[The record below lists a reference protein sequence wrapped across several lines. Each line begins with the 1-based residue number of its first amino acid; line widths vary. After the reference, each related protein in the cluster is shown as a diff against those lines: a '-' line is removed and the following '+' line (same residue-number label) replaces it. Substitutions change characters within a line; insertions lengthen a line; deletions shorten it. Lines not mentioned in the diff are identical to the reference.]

1 MLCLLGTAGCSPIA
15 KTYMKF
21 DFQFASD
28 TQKVDVVPMDS
39 LPAETPLVSVNFE
52 PKSGLGRMF
61 DWIAGSIILVFLIT
75 RLDAVTNAPGVREFI
90 IALLNWGT
98 LSTPFFPEH
107 FWQPVTC
114 AWFHGSFWHLGNNLI
129 AMAMVTWWL
138 RKAYKGNLWF
148 LFFIVGTAISNTV
161 HAMVL
166 GSPAA
171 DFVHWTGNLD
181 SIFHQPNTPLVGA
194 SGGIFAMWGAATAA
208 AFRYALLN
216 KRGVVNRMGV
226 GFLALLVPAL
236 VQFWFLDRADA
247 GVAGLAHQVGMLVGF
262 ALGLLPA
269 IKGNLSVHVSRTEP
283 VKVRSFTIKG
293 KAHVPTSLQL
303 YLTEEFSPES
313 DFVLLSQETIDA
325 LGQRHWKPIQVLAG
339 RLPYVRKLS
348 SYRIADST
356 KVVGLEVVEANAAF
370 NN

>member
-1 MLCLLGTAGCSPIA
+1 
-15 KTYMKF
+15 MKF
-21 DFQFASD
+21 DFQFTSD
-28 TQKVDVVPMDS
+28 TQEVDVVPMDS

-52 PKSGLGRMF
+52 PNSGLGRLF
-61 DWIAGSIILVFLIT
+61 YWIAGSIILVFLIT
-75 RLDAVTNAPGVREFI
+75 RLDAVTNDPGVREFI

-148 LFFIVGTAISNTV
+148 LFFIVGTAISSTV

-181 SIFHQPNTPLVGA
+181 SIFHQPNTPLAGA

-208 AFRYALLN
+208 AFRYALLK
-216 KRGVVNRMGV
+216 KRGVINRMGV
-226 GFLALLVPAL
+226 GFLTLLVPAL

-247 GVAGLAHQVGMLVGF
+247 GIAGLAHQVGMLVGF
-262 ALGLLPA
+262 VLGLLPA
-269 IKGNLSVHVSRTEP
+269 IKGNLYVHVSRTEP
-283 VKVRSFTIKG
+283 VKVRSFTTKG
-293 KAHVPTSLQL
+293 KAHAPSSLQF
-303 YLTEEFSPES
+303 YLTEEFSSER
-313 DFVLLSQETIDA
+313 DFVVVSEETIDA
-325 LGQRHWKPIQVLAG
+325 VGQRHRRPSQVLAG
-339 RLPYVRKLS
+339 SLPDAKKLRGK
-348 SYRIADST
+348 RIADSN
-356 KVVGLEVVEANAAF
+356 KLVGLEVFEASAF